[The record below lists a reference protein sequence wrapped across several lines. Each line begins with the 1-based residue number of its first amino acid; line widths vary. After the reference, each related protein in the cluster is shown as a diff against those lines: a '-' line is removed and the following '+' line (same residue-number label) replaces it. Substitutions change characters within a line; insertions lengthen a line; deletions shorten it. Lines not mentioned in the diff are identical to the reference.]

1 MGENQGNDVENHSQK
16 PKSGEDGQGPKGH
29 EETSET
35 MNRIEAKLDL
45 QQFARLEV
53 EIAAGRL
60 REEMERHV
68 GKLRKDA
75 EGHKREIKSQNWK
88 GVLAILGA
96 LGLLGVGGWYAAWDY
111 LQDRTE
117 EAIDQGAKAI
127 QARLDE
133 EFQTPRIQKLMADT
147 VTKESAR
154 LLRENVVPEVEKLRE
169 DADALL
175 AGVRSDTTARMA
187 EFGHFVDGLQEQ
199 SREDYE
205 RAANDL
211 KRLDSKM
218 AELDRAIEHQQKR
231 NRIVF
236 LGDVAITQ
244 GARPAYDI
252 IVKTSQSREESLEI
266 RMAANAQVYR
276 VKDSF
281 LSGSRIESVMLDQ
294 TVGGTQKEESQFSP
308 CEFME
313 VLAAK
318 DQDWKLRAKAA
329 QLLSGHRKKG
339 VPEALLR
346 SIEEDPHLE
355 VVKNATMAWL
365 RVTGFKSPDIFGHRT
380 YRIGGRT
387 IRSRLTRSSTI
398 QTARSLGAG
407 NSSRCRNDEGHAALR
422 RQF

>member
-187 EFGHFVDGLQEQ
+187 EFGHFVDGLQERPEAPGLEDGRAGPGYRAPTEKEPNRLPWRRCDHAGGSPCVRHYCEDQPVARGIFRDKDGRQRAGVPRKRLVPFRQ
-199 SREDYE
+199 SDRERHAGSDGRGNAE
-205 RAANDL
+205 RGISVFALRVHGGLGGEGPRLEASGEGRAA
-211 KRLDSKM
+211 
-218 AELDRAIEHQQKR
+218 
-231 NRIVF
+231 
-236 LGDVAITQ
+236 
-244 GARPAYDI
+244 
-252 IVKTSQSREESLEI
+252 
-266 RMAANAQVYR
+266 
-276 VKDSF
+276 SF
-281 LSGSRIESVMLDQ
+281 W
-294 TVGGTQKEESQFSP
+294 T
-308 CEFME
+308 
-313 VLAAK
+313 
-318 DQDWKLRAKAA
+318 
-329 QLLSGHRKKG
+329 
-339 VPEALLR
+339 
-346 SIEEDPHLE
+346 
-355 VVKNATMAWL
+355 
-365 RVTGFKSPDIFGHRT
+365 
-380 YRIGGRT
+380 
-387 IRSRLTRSSTI
+387 
-398 QTARSLGAG
+398 
-407 NSSRCRNDEGHAALR
+407 
-422 RQF
+422 